1 MCLGE
6 GSQSRAE
13 VLQWEVKTEEAEG
26 DHGLVGSQS
35 MWFGACIFIPGVMIS
50 HLEGKRR
57 D

>member
-13 VLQWEVKTEEAEG
+13 VLQWEVKIEEAEG
-26 DHGLVGSQS
+26 DHGLVGSQN
-35 MWFGACIFIPGVMIS
+35 MWFGACIFIPGVIIS